1 MRQPCGRSKT
11 TLLILFTAQIR
22 KAIDSL
28 AIIIFVGLQTKK
40 RRYAFPHTFSL
51 KKKLYQL
58 ATKRTNHYLAEAEAP
73 DAIR

>member
-1 MRQPCGRSKT
+1 M
-11 TLLILFTAQIR
+11 LFHIP
-22 KAIDSL
+22 S
-28 AIIIFVGLQTKK
+28 
-40 RRYAFPHTFSL
+40 HS